1 MFEAEVS
8 GKVMNMSTKT
18 GPAIQRISQRDQR
31 QPFATTEKPER
42 TGPRAGAQKAAATH
56 AVRA

>member
-1 MFEAEVS
+1 MLDADVS
-8 GKVMNMSTKT
+8 GNVMNISTKT
-18 GPAIQRISQRDQR
+18 GPAIHSVSQSDQR
-31 QPFATTEKPER
+31 QPLTTTEKPER

>member
-1 MFEAEVS
+1 MFEADVS
-8 GKVMNMSTKT
+8 GKVMNMRTKT
-18 GPAIQRISQRDQR
+18 GPAIHSVSQKDHR